1 MNQVGLKWHNGPMVA
16 AQCRKFLLTIS
27 MWAAAMIS
35 THLTQKVNLIPF
47 WQRKQQNSEQIV
59 RRGCVKFAFIID
71 PIQKLD
77 PGHDTSVALMEA
89 AQALGH
95 QVWITEAPLL
105 GVIQGKAYAIAQP
118 VRLQPVQLQEG
129 RWLAATEWFQRGDPQ
144 RLWLEDMDAV
154 FMRTDP
160 PVTVPYL
167 YATYILDYVNP
178 AKTRVINAPSGIR
191 AANEK
196 MYALQFTSVMPETI
210 VTQDKR
216 VIREFV
222 EQQGTAVIKPLGGKA
237 GEGILLITAEDR
249 NFNSLIEIST
259 QGKTPIMV
267 QAYLPAAKEGDKRII
282 LLDGKPIGAV
292 NRVPTGKEFR
302 GNMAVGG
309 QAVKAEITEREQLIC
324 DQVAPILRRDGLIF
338 VGIDVIGGY
347 LTEVNVTS
355 PTGIREVDRL
365 NDVRLGEQV
374 IQWLE
379 QQVA

>member
-1 MNQVGLKWHNGPMVA
+1 
-16 AQCRKFLLTIS
+16 
-27 MWAAAMIS
+27 
-35 THLTQKVNLIPF
+35 
-47 WQRKQQNSEQIV
+47 
-59 RRGCVKFAFIID
+59 VKFAFIID
-71 PIQKLD
+71 PIDKLD

-95 QVWITEAPLL
+95 QVWITAAPLL

-118 VRLQPVQLQEG
+118 VQLQPVQLREG
-129 RWLAATEWFQRGDPQ
+129 RWLAAAEWFQLGDQQ

-167 YATYILDYVNP
+167 YATYILDYINP

-259 QGKTPIMV
+259 QGQMPIMV

-282 LLDGKPIGAV
+282 LLDGQPIGAV

-324 DQVAPILRRDGLIF
+324 DQVAPILRRDGLVF

-365 NDVRLGEQV
+365 NDVRLGQQV
-374 IQWLE
+374 IHWLE